1 MHDLV
6 IRGGTIV
13 DGTGAEPR
21 TGDVAIDGDRIVACG
36 GRVDGAGRQELDADG
51 LLVTPGLVDVHTH
64 YDGQVSWDPL
74 LSPSCWHGVTTVVM
88 GNCGV
93 GFAPVAPDRH
103 DWLIG
108 LMEGVEDIPGAVL
121 HEGITWGWE
130 SFPEYLDVIER
141 IPRAIDVGAQLPHGA
156 LRPYVMGERGADHR
170 QHPTDTEIATMA
182 RLTTEAIIAGAL
194 GFTTSRTINHKTRDG
209 ELTPSL
215 TATAAELLGIA
226 GGLREAGAGV
236 MEIICD
242 WDDLDAEFD
251 LVRRMVVASGGR
263 PISITVLQ
271 NPAAP
276 TKWRRLLDH
285 IEAANRDGLPMQG
298 QVAARPVGLVM
309 GLESRVHPFKM
320 CPSYMAIDG
329 LPLVER
335 LDALRRPETRTAI
348 LADARGH
355 RLGLA
360 DLTNTFPLGDP
371 PDYEP
376 RPEDSVAGRAA
387 ATGIDPLDVAYDWLT
402 GADGHRVL
410 YVPVMNYPDG
420 NCESTREML
429 LSPATVPGLGDAGAH
444 CTLISDGSFPTY
456 LLTHWGRDRT
466 RGELLPVPWL
476 IKRQTADTARLVGL
490 HDRGVLAPGYK
501 ADVNLIEW
509 DALAISAPRIAY
521 DLPTGGKRLL
531 QSARGYRST
540 IVSGE
545 VAFVDGE
552 STGSRTGHLV
562 RGAQAGPSLGGS
574 R

>member
-13 DGTGAEPR
+13 DGTGGEPH
-21 TGDVAIDGDRIVACG
+21 TGDVAIDGDRITACG
-36 GRVDGAGRQELDADG
+36 GRVDGPGRQELNADG

-74 LSPSCWHGVTTVVM
+74 LSPSCSHGVTTVVM

-108 LMEGVEDIPGAVL
+108 LMEGVEDIPGSVL

-130 SFPEYLDVIER
+130 SFPEYLDVIDR
-141 IPRAIDVGAQLPHGA
+141 LPRAIDVGAQLPHGA
-156 LRPYVMGERGADHR
+156 LRAFVMGERGADHR
-170 QHPTDTEIATMA
+170 QHPTDAEITTMA
-182 RLTTEAIIAGAL
+182 RLTREAILAGAL
-194 GFTTSRTINHKTRDG
+194 GFTTSRTVNHKTRDG
-209 ELTPSL
+209 EPTPSL
-215 TATAAELLGIA
+215 TATSAELLGIA
-226 GGLREAGAGV
+226 RGLAEAGAGV

-242 WDDLDAEFD
+242 WEDLDAEFE
-251 LVRRMVVASGGR
+251 LLRQMVLTSGR
-263 PISITVLQ
+263 PMSITVLQ
-271 NPAAP
+271 SDAAP

-285 IEAANRDGLPMQG
+285 IEAADRSGLPMRG

-309 GLESRVHPFKM
+309 GLESRIHPFKM
-320 CPSYMAIDG
+320 CPTY
-329 LPLVER
+329 LPLDELPLPER
-335 LDALRRPETRTAI
+335 LVRLRDPLVRTAI
-348 LADARGH
+348 IAEARTRRLALADPSRM
-355 RLGLA
+355 
-360 DLTNTFPLGDP
+360 FPLGDP

-376 RPEDSVAGRAA
+376 RPEDSVTGRAA
-387 ATGIDPLDVAYDWLT
+387 AAGFEPLAVAYDWLT

-410 YVPVMNYPDG
+410 YVPVMNYADG
-420 NCESTREML
+420 DCETTREML
-429 LSPATVPGLGDAGAH
+429 LSPSTVPGLGDAGAH

-466 RGELLPVPWL
+466 RGERLPVPWL
-476 IKRQTADTARLVGL
+476 VKRQTADTARLVGL
-490 HDRGVLAPGYK
+490 HDRGVLAAGYK

-509 DALAISAPRIAY
+509 DALGIGPPRIAY

-531 QSARGYRST
+531 QAARGYRHT

-545 VAFVDGE
+545 VAFVDGD
-552 STGSRTGHLV
+552 STGSRSGRLV
-562 RGAQAGPSLGGS
+562 RGARTTRGAHS
-574 R
+574 